1 MRSWSPGRAGRRR
14 IWTLSFDLAQAMR
27 RLKPQRF
34 KRAPARRSD
43 ADLPF
48 VEESP
53 GPGRELLLDTCVYID
68 ILQGRTP
75 ENVDRLVQL
84 RLVNHSSVCLS
95 ELTHLF
101 GRLDLTDPRTPRVLR
116 EIART
121 IDDIP
126 SHRLTTPSIKAA
138 GEAGILAGLLARL
151 TAGGPSSRQGVLNDA
166 LIYAHA
172 LERGCVVLTRNTRD
186 FGLFDQ
192 VWPTS
197 SVLFYRT
204 A

>member
-1 MRSWSPGRAGRRR
+1 M
-14 IWTLSFDLAQAMR
+14 
-27 RLKPQRF
+27 
-34 KRAPARRSD
+34 
-43 ADLPF
+43 
-48 VEESP
+48 
-53 GPGRELLLDTCVYID
+53 LDTCVYID

-101 GRLDLTDPRTPRVLR
+101 GRLDPADSRTPRVLR

-126 SHRLTTPSIKAA
+126 SHRLTTPSLRAA
-138 GEAGILAGLLARL
+138 GEAGILTGLLARL
-151 TAGGPSSRQGVLNDA
+151 AGTIPEQHQGVLNDA

-172 LERGCVVLTRNTRD
+172 VERGCVVLTRNTRE

-192 VWPTS
+192 VWPND
-197 SVLFYRT
+197 SVLFYR
-204 A
+204 AP